1 MPGQN
6 RHPRGQNMART
17 RIIDIS
23 EFNTV
28 TDWDAVKKNVDA
40 VIIRALRRD
49 SRSGALIF
57 DKKYI
62 EHRKACKTHN
72 IPYSL
77 YYFTEDITEAEAIE
91 AADMMIYTLRDIAKY
106 IAPVFIDTE
115 HIDAEA
121 RGDKIDKNTRT
132 ACVKAFC
139 NRLQAAGIPAG
150 IYSNTSWLN
159 NQLDMSQLPFSIW
172 VAEWGTSAPS
182 YTGEWTLWQYTNKG
196 SIDGVS
202 GNVDISTEQHPSATK
217 APSTDDKIQTL
228 ITQTILLAEQEVGYL
243 EKKSNKDLYDKTAN
257 AGDMNYTKYGYEM
270 SKLQSNMDFPAAW
283 CDCFYDWLIYN
294 AVGKDLKKA
303 KMVLCGDIDDYTVYS
318 ANYYKMAGR
327 WYTTPQA
334 GDQIFFT
341 DKNGAICH
349 TGIVTSSTDSTV
361 NTIEGNTSSAAG
373 VVANGGC
380 VRRKSYSRAYKRIA
394 GYGRPNW
401 AAGV

>member
-1 MPGQN
+1 
-6 RHPRGQNMART
+6 MART

-62 EHRKACKTHN
+62 KHRKACKAHN

-121 RGDKIDKNTRT
+121 RADKIDKATRT

-139 NRLQAAGIPAG
+139 KRLQAAGIPAG

-159 NQLDMSQLPFSIW
+159 NNLDMSQLPFSIW
-172 VAEWGTSAPS
+172 VAEWGTTAPS
-182 YTGEWTLWQYTNKG
+182 YTGDWCLWQYTNAG
-196 SIDGVS
+196 TVS
-202 GNVDISTEQHPSATK
+202 GITGNVDISTEEKPGAAT
-217 APSTDDKIQTL
+217 ATTDDKVQTL

-270 SKLQSNMDFPAAW
+270 SRLQKNMDFPAAW

-303 KMVLCGDIDDYTVYS
+303 KAVLCGDIDDYTVYS
-318 ANYYKMAGR
+318 ANYYKMAGH
-327 WYTTPQA
+327 WHTTPQV

-341 DKNGAICH
+341 DSLGNICH
-349 TGIVTSSTDSTV
+349 TGIVTSFTDSTV

-401 AAGV
+401 AAGI